1 VEACGVEKTF
11 AAGWVFVHAS
21 RGVGLRIP
29 RGEIVAIMRPS
40 GCGKSTL
47 LNSLSGLEELDEDEF
62 FAGGEPISGMS
73 ERKRTLL
80 SAQGM
85 GLVLQTYNQIPATR
99 GPAGFLGLS
108 QTI

>member
-47 LNSLSGLEELDEDEF
+47 LNSLSGLEELDEDEY
-62 FAGGEPISGMS
+62 FAGGEPISGMT
-73 ERKRTLL
+73 ERKLTLFR
-80 SAQGM
+80 AQGTDS
-85 GLVLQTYNQIPATR
+85 VFQTYNPIPATR
-99 GPAGFLGLS
+99 GTAGLVGLS
-108 QTI
+108 QAI

>member
-1 VEACGVEKTF
+1 M
-11 AAGWVFVHAS
+11 FVRAS
-21 RGVGLRIP
+21 RRVDLRIP
-29 RGEIVAIMRPS
+29 CGEIVVIRGAS
-40 GCGKSTL
+40 GCGKTTL

>member
-1 VEACGVEKTF
+1 M
-11 AAGWVFVHAS
+11 FVRAS
-21 RGVGLRIP
+21 RGVDLRIP
-29 RGEIVAIMRPS
+29 CGEIVVIRGAS
-40 GCGKSTL
+40 GCGKTTL